1 MSVDIYLDSN
11 GILQKADTDVY
22 KGANILKIQVGTLVY
37 APDLG
42 IDLES
47 FLTDDVKIQPE
58 TFKSYSTQQLV
69 GQGVRASDIASLEQT
84 LDTLLDYTI
93 DSTQQEGG
101 SL

>member
-1 MSVDIYLDSN
+1 MSVDIYFDSN

-58 TFKSYSTQQLV
+58 TFKSYSTEQLV
-69 GQGVRASDIASLEQT
+69 NQGVRSSDIATLEEQ
-84 LDTLLDYTI
+84 LNTLLNYTV

-101 SL
+101 TL